1 MIERKGVRLH
11 SNDDW
16 MMGERNCGHAGRRRH
31 HWPKTKNYDCMF
43 SSPAS
48 TGTMTTVCWP
58 LGDVFLCGG
67 AIGIGRQYDVAFL
80 LTYIFG

>member
-1 MIERKGVRLH
+1 MIERKGIRLN
-11 SNDDW
+11 SNDG
-16 MMGERNCGHAGRRRH
+16 MMARGSVAMPRRRH

-58 LGDVFLCGG
+58 LGDVFLSEGFLV
-67 AIGIGRQYDVAFL
+67 ALYDVAFL